1 MIEIKLSRKEW
12 ELYSSASQSDVDALN
27 AAANQAVRDA
37 LAEMQ
42 KDGVSFS
49 AALNSAL
56 RKAQAVFLQFAEV
69 GAYDTDS
76 LWHLEHQVIM
86 QFSLGRREWS

>member
-1 MIEIKLSRKEW
+1 MIEIKLSKQQW

-27 AAANQAVRDA
+27 AVANQAVRDV

-42 KDGVSFS
+42 KDGVSIS

-56 RKAQAVFLQFAEV
+56 RKAQAAFFPFAEV
-69 GAYDTDS
+69 GAYDTEP
-76 LWHLEHQVIM
+76 LWHLEHQVTK
-86 QFSLGRREWS
+86 QFSLGG